1 MKPQK
6 HTKALPS
13 IFAVLL
19 FTIYLSADL
28 INSLHSVFQHQ
39 KIIEEVC
46 SVEQEDDACHIAIY
60 HGGESSCEH
69 EEHFIPKIV
78 DCELCSIILHRHT
91 LPKTELVLLHH
102 VESVSFVPVLVFA
115 APAKEYHY
123 SYLLRGPP
131 VYS

>member
-1 MKPQK
+1 MEK
-6 HTKALPS
+6 
-13 IFAVLL
+13 
-19 FTIYLSADL
+19 YLSKCRHVEIQIAGDGNNFIHL
-28 INSLHSVFQHQ
+28 YERECSIQRKHQ

-46 SVEQEDDACHIAIY
+46 SVAQEDDACHIAIY

-102 VESVSFVPVLVFA
+102 VESVSFVPVLVLA

-131 VYS
+131 SFS